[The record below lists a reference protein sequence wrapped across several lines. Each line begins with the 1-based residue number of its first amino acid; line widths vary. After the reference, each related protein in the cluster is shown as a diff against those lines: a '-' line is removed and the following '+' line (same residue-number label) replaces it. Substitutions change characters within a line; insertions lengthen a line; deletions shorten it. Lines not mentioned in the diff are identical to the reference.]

1 MEEYLGRKAVVE
13 QLQKQD
19 TSEFQSLIQTK

>member
-19 TSEFQSLIQTK
+19 ISKFQSLIQTK